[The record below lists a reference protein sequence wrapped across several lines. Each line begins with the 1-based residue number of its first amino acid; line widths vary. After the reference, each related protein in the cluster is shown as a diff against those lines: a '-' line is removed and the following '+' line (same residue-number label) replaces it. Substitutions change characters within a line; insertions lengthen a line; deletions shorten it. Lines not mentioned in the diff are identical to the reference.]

1 MTENI
6 SNSAFLKLTGV
17 VGEAFLLI
25 NRKITFIMRGAT
37 QTELPMIDGA
47 WAYSEGVLRLYLAK
61 LPELG
66 DLGGAVRIEGEVLP
80 NPILVVLGED
90 GNYYAFKNACTHA
103 DRMID
108 PVAGTMTLKCTSIVC
123 KDKSSYDYQGNIQSG
138 LAEGPLIS
146 YQLSV
151 DGNQLSIP
159 TES

>member
-1 MTENI
+1 MTKNTGRR
-6 SNSAFLKLTGV
+6 AFLKLTGA
-17 VGEAFLLI
+17 VGGAFLLTGCQLMDLY
-25 NRKITFIMRGAT
+25 KGVP
-37 QTELPMIDGA
+37 QTGLPQIA
-47 WAYSEGVLRLYLAK
+47 ESWSFSEGILRLKLVK

-108 PVAGTMTLKCTSIVC
+108 PVAGTMTLKCCTMVC
-123 KDKSSYDYQGNIQSG
+123 EIPSTFDYQGNVRSG
-138 LAEGPLIS
+138 LAEGPLTS

-159 TES
+159 I